1 MKQRQEV
8 PRPFALTIIAIMIV
22 CLLIIIFSPRA
33 QAQSLRKMTSK
44 EYHDQL
50 QKQNSWENYQCNR
63 VKQAKA
69 YPKANRKQ
77 SKEAIRNEKINSRIR
92 RIYATSNK

>member
-1 MKQRQEV
+1 MKQHQEV
-8 PRPFALTIIAIMIV
+8 PRPFALTIIAIMII

-33 QAQSLRKMTSK
+33 EAQSLRKMTGK
-44 EYHDQL
+44 EYHDKL
-50 QKQNSWENYQCNR
+50 EKQNSWENYQCNR

-69 YPKANRKQ
+69 YAKANRQQ

-92 RIYATSNK
+92 KYYSSNK